1 MLFKSECSLAQF
13 GDLQV
18 ALVVKNLPANA
29 EDARDSGFSP
39 CVVKTPLEK
48 EWQPAPVFLL
58 ENPMDRGAW
67 WATVHEVAK
76 NQIRPSMSR
85 PGTEVL
91 VSSPAFCTPRD
102 EMGRW
107 ELWSKVNCSQEKA
120 PLLGHDWQRGDTL

>member
-58 ENPMDRGAW
+58 ENSMDRGVW
-67 WATVHEVAK
+67 WAIV
-76 NQIRPSMSR
+76 
-85 PGTEVL
+85 PGVTESWTRL
-91 VSSPAFCTPRD
+91 RD
-102 EMGRW
+102 
-107 ELWSKVNCSQEKA
+107 
-120 PLLGHDWQRGDTL
+120 